1 MHNTIVR
8 IFQKLTTNLEM
19 ISLFSFQPKVNSFEN
34 FRFLYISLN
43 GIQCLT
49 KWILHFKNND
59 DFLMDDFW
67 KNLTIVTTLFFLL
80 PFDSKVNNTKIK
92 KGENLQ
98 ICSKTWKSE
107 NCLDR
112 GSNPGLRWQARF
124 WDLSTKSS
132 RLHLEEELALFCCQ
146 KWGGG
151 LGPGVSALPMGP
163 MDVLENYIFEISMK
177 NWKNKPEENFLEGFF
192 NLTVS
197 KKRGEYT

>member
-1 MHNTIVR
+1 MAFNVWQNEYCISKTMIIFWWTIFGK
-8 IFQKLTTNLEM
+8 IWPQLL
-19 ISLFSFQPKVNSFEN
+19 P
-34 FRFLYISLN
+34 
-43 GIQCLT
+43 C
-49 KWILHFKNND
+49 
-59 DFLMDDFW
+59 
-67 KNLTIVTTLFFLL
+67 FFLL
-80 PFDSKVNNTKIK
+80 PLDSKVNNTKIK

-112 GSNPGLRWQARF
+112 GSNPGLRWQTF
-124 WDLSTKSS
+124 LEINLQYIWDLSTKSS

-146 KWGGG
+146 KWVGG

-177 NWKNKPEENFLEGFF
+177 NWKNEPEENFLEGFF

-197 KKRGEYT
+197 KKRGVGSKL

>member
-1 MHNTIVR
+1 
-8 IFQKLTTNLEM
+8 
-19 ISLFSFQPKVNSFEN
+19 
-34 FRFLYISLN
+34 
-43 GIQCLT
+43 
-49 KWILHFKNND
+49 
-59 DFLMDDFW
+59 MDDFW
-67 KNLTIVTTLFFLL
+67 KNLTTVTTLFFLL
-80 PFDSKVNNTKIK
+80 PFKFDSKVNNTKIK

-112 GSNPGLRWQARF
+112 GSNPGRRWQTF
-124 WDLSTKSS
+124 LEIILQYIWDLSTKSS

-146 KWGGG
+146 KWVGG

-177 NWKNKPEENFLEGFF
+177 NWKNEPEENFLEGFF

-197 KKRGEYT
+197 KKRGVEWTVRSIGNRNYKSTFMYVIINTRCVMLQML